1 MRVLLD
7 GVTLMG
13 ITIHP
18 ANDARFKSIME
29 APVQVEGGQ
38 MPPMLVDAVAGL
50 WQDQGV
56 REAFNRRNE
65 LQLND
70 SAP

>member
-7 GVTLMG
+7 GVAMME
-13 ITIHP
+13 IAIHP
-18 ANDARFKSIME
+18 ANEGRFRTIMDAPMQI
-29 APVQVEGGQ
+29 EGDQ
-38 MPPMLVDAVAGL
+38 MPPVLVDAVAGL
-50 WQDQGV
+50 WKDEGV
-56 REAFNRRNE
+56 RETFGRRNE